1 MLTEEAPKELGGK
14 LTPEAKARADAWLR
28 SEKVQKMMEEDATR
42 ILSGFKDPTE
52 DQETELLPWEAP
64 APEQD
69 HELESLDQWLKENA
83 EEVCQVQMRCR
94 LRASAVTLQ
103 DQGRIEKKPPKA

>member
-1 MLTEEAPKELGGK
+1 MLTEEEFKELEGK
-14 LTPEAKARADAWLR
+14 LTPEAKARADAWIH
-28 SEKVQKMMEEDATR
+28 SEKVQKMMDEDATR

-83 EEVCQVQMRCR
+83 EEVRQVQMRCR
-94 LRASAVTLQ
+94 LKAAVTLQ
-103 DQGRIEKKPPKA
+103 DQGLIEKKPPIA